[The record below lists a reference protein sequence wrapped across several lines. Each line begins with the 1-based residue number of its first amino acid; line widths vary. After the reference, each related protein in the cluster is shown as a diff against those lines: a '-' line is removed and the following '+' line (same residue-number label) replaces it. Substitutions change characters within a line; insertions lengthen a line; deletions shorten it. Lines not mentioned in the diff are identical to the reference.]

1 MLPEYGVDWSK
12 AMFEADGDAQKAIS
26 AAVFAAV
33 SAWIPDV
40 KVSKVDV
47 QYNYASGVE
56 SATVSLILPDNTV
69 ASLPLN
75 TAYIQLD
82 GTIN

>member
-12 AMFEADGDAQKAIS
+12 AMFEADGDAQEAIP
-26 AAVFAAV
+26 AAIVSAV
-33 SAWIPDV
+33 SAWIPEV
-40 KVSKVDV
+40 TVNKVDV
-47 QYNYASGVE
+47 QYDYASGVE